1 MCDELKMCS
10 PMVSCMN
17 REFKKLSDRKE
28 RFKLIQFLME
38 MNDIYSVVRGQIIL
52 TQPLSIINKVYSLLS
67 EKEKQKVL
75 IEYKITE
82 QVHAM
87 NIKSSNFKKLDSLSQ
102 RQDFSWTWTF
112 GSSKTQGSKKW
123 LHYTYCDGNTHII
136 NRFFFLIGF
145 PIGHNFHGKIGQ
157 PPDRA
162 WKVSINQ
169 TGA

>member
-1 MCDELKMCS
+1 MCS
-10 PMVSCMN
+10 LMVSCMN

-102 RQDFSWTWTF
+102 RQDFS
-112 GSSKTQGSKKW
+112 
-123 LHYTYCDGNTHII
+123 
-136 NRFFFLIGF
+136 
-145 PIGHNFHGKIGQ
+145 
-157 PPDRA
+157 
-162 WKVSINQ
+162 
-169 TGA
+169 